1 MRPSGT
7 QALGSLPPLGETWRR
22 AFVEMLGVFTL
33 VLIGAGTIMALG
45 PQSDAGTLEVA
56 LATGLAI
63 GVMVSAVGHI
73 SGGHFN
79 PAITFGF
86 MLTRRISVLLGLVY
100 WVVQLAGGVLA
111 ALLLRWIFPAPYRDA
126 TNLGA
131 PARHIIDLGPALVIE
146 AIVTFFL
153 VWVVFAMVSDPRST
167 YSAVAGLAIGLVIT
181 FDMLLAYPLTGGSF
195 NPARAFGPELDLG
208 LLDGRLDLVRRP
220 ARRRRDRGAPV
231 RRAVLAAGLTRSSR
245 PAGDGRRRARPGRPG
260 SRPLATAT
268 DPLASARMTTCRGR
282 RRGYNGNPR
291 RIRLVA

>member
-33 VLIGAGTIMALG
+33 VLIGVGTIMAVG

-100 WVVQLAGGVLA
+100 WVAQFARRRAGGA
-111 ALLLRWIFPAPYRDA
+111 SPALDVPGAVRDA

-131 PARHIIDLGPALVIE
+131 PAVTSSTSVRH
-146 AIVTFFL
+146 
-153 VWVVFAMVSDPRST
+153 S
-167 YSAVAGLAIGLVIT
+167 
-181 FDMLLAYPLTGGSF
+181 
-195 NPARAFGPELDLG
+195 
-208 LLDGRLDLVRRP
+208 
-220 ARRRRDRGAPV
+220 
-231 RRAVLAAGLTRSSR
+231 SSR
-245 PAGDGRRRARPGRPG
+245 R
-260 SRPLATAT
+260 S
-268 DPLASARMTTCRGR
+268 
-282 RRGYNGNPR
+282 
-291 RIRLVA
+291 